1 MGLGGQPGPLW
12 QFQEMD
18 PRWRQTP
25 NLQFPSPH
33 PGGWVWGC
41 VCVWG
46 GCECLRVGGG
56 GEGGLG
62 AHPHWEHDGPG
73 ERGPPCRVPPP
84 HPSSDVISRCTGQAV
99 IYVPGHLIIPSPRGG
114 KIKCFAGPGSPKS
127 GGGSGAPGPPRQTSP
142 GLEGKWGR
150 GGSQEVMKK
159 PSLGSRP
166 GVADIHLGTLKGVSP
181 PSQGC
186 DWCALTC
193 ARSPGS
199 FVEGP
204 GWVSP

>member
-1 MGLGGQPGPLW
+1 MLCRAREPEIWRGLWGARPTPPDL
-12 QFQEMD
+12 
-18 PRWRQTP
+18 PR
-25 NLQFPSPH
+25 
-33 PGGWVWGC
+33 PGG
-41 VCVWG
+41 
-46 GCECLRVGGG
+46 EVG
-56 GEGGLG
+56 
-62 AHPHWEHDGPG
+62 
-73 ERGPPCRVPPP
+73 
-84 HPSSDVISRCTGQAV
+84 
-99 IYVPGHLIIPSPRGG
+99 
-114 KIKCFAGPGSPKS
+114 AG
-127 GGGSGAPGPPRQTSP
+127 
-142 GLEGKWGR
+142 